1 MRQTLVAAL
10 FAAAILA
17 ITGSAQAK
25 APPSGFELCGPNAC
39 TSISAFNDAE
49 PLAIDLFYGG
59 GGSKELWTTLVPAA
73 PYYTMHW
80 SFDPNQKHTGYY
92 VPLLNVFRYVGD
104 AAGPESMT
112 GTVHWMKLGP
122 IAQKAF
128 ERLTAKLTPFAA
140 PAPTRVTVGGRP
152 VQDPASYLR
161 LWSVG
166 KPTLHWPEAG
176 FIKIRA
182 TADAVSPWTDAAADL
197 RIARRG
203 PYLVRD
209 SSVYKIPAGLA
220 RLVRAR
226 ASLR

>member
-1 MRQTLVAAL
+1 MRHVLAAAL
-10 FAAAILA
+10 TAAAILA
-17 ITGSAQAK
+17 TTTSAQAK
-25 APPSGFELCGPNAC
+25 APPSGFELCGPAAC
-39 TSISAFNDAE
+39 TSINGTADAE

-59 GGSKELWTTLVPAA
+59 GGSKELWTPLVPAA
-73 PYYTMHW
+73 PFYTMHW
-80 SFDPNQKHTGYY
+80 SFGDDQRHTGYY

-104 AAGPESMT
+104 AAGPESST

-122 IAQKAF
+122 AARALF
-128 ERLTAKLTPFAA
+128 ERRVATLVPFAV
-140 PAPTRVTVGGRP
+140 PTPVHATVGGRA
-152 VQDPASYLR
+152 VRDPESYLR

-166 KPTLHWPEAG
+166 KPTLAWPETG
-176 FIKIRA
+176 FVRIKV
-182 TADAVSPWTDAAADL
+182 TADIASPWTDAAADL

-209 SSVYKIPAGLA
+209 STVYRIPVQLA

>member
-1 MRQTLVAAL
+1 MRHVLAAAL
-10 FAAAILA
+10 FAASILA
-17 ITGSAQAK
+17 TTTSAQAK
-25 APPSGFELCGPNAC
+25 APPSGFELCGPSAC
-39 TSISAFNDAE
+39 TSISASGDAE
-49 PLAIDLFYGG
+49 PLAIDLFFGG
-59 GGSKELWTTLVPAA
+59 GGSKELWTPLVPAA
-73 PYYTMHW
+73 PFYAMHW
-80 SFDPNQKHTGYY
+80 SFGDNQRHTGYY

-104 AAGPESMT
+104 AAGPESTT

-122 IAQKAF
+122 IAQQAF

-166 KPTLHWPEAG
+166 KPARSWPETR
-176 FIKIRA
+176 FLRIKA
-182 TADAVSPWTDAAADL
+182 TASVASPWTDAAADL

-209 SSVYKIPAGLA
+209 SSVYRIPVALA